1 MLSQELKEVYF
12 LGIGGIGMSAIARY
26 FHAQGIRVSGYDKT
40 PSPLT
45 DELSA
50 SGMQVSFDDSVE
62 ALPQSVKEASD
73 EVLLVYTPAIPAQH
87 AQKKFFEAQGRRLYK
102 RSEVLGLITQSNPT
116 LAVAGTHGKTTTSTL
131 LTHLMVQ
138 AGVDCTAFLGGIA
151 VNYASNYI
159 QAKDPAS
166 APVIVEADEY
176 DRSFLTL
183 HPHMAIISSM
193 DADHLDIYGE
203 SSAFEEGFRQFA
215 AQVKG
220 KLFVREGLNPGKTE
234 FYTYGISETADFRAL
249 NVRVENGAYVF
260 DLQTPTQLIQK
271 LSCGLP
277 GRHNVENAV
286 GASAIALAYGVSA
299 DKLREALASYRGVK
313 RRFEYVVKREG
324 KVYIDDYAHHPT
336 ELTAF
341 IQSAKE
347 LFPDKRLLG
356 IFQPHLFSR
365 TRDFMDGFAES
376 LSKLDTLVL
385 MDIYPA
391 REEPI
396 EGVSSAALLNRVSI
410 ADKHLLAR
418 EVIADFVK
426 DRAPEVLLSMGAG
439 DIDRLVPKLKEVMQ

>member
-1 MLSQELKEVYF
+1 MIAQKLKEVYF

-45 DELSA
+45 DELIA
-50 SGMQVSFDDSVE
+50 SGMQVSFEESVE
-62 ALPQSVKEASD
+62 ALPESVKTGGED
-73 EVLLVYTPAIPAQH
+73 VLIVYTPAIPKQH
-87 AQKKFFEAQGRRLYK
+87 TQKVYFEEQGRPLYK
-102 RSEVLGLITQSNPT
+102 RSEVLGLITKSNPT

-138 AGVDCTAFLGGIA
+138 AGVDCSAFLGGIA

-159 QAKDPAS
+159 QAKQPES

-183 HPHMAIISSM
+183 HPHMALISSM

-215 AQVKG
+215 SQVKG
-220 KLFVREGLNPGKTE
+220 KLFVREGLNPGKAD
-234 FYTYGISETADFRAL
+234 FLTYGISQTADYRAES
-249 NVRVENGAYVF
+249 VRIENGAYVF
-260 DLQTPTQLIQK
+260 DLHTPAAVIRDLR
-271 LSCGLP
+271 CGLP

-286 GASAIALAYGVSA
+286 GASAIALEYGISPE
-299 DKLREALASYRGVK
+299 KLREALASYRGVK
-313 RRFEYVVKREG
+313 RRFEYIVRSEN

-336 ELTAF
+336 ELSAF
-341 IQSAKE
+341 IQSARE
-347 LFPDKRLLG
+347 LFPDKPLLG
-356 IFQPHLFSR
+356 IFQPHLFTR
-365 TRDFMDGFAES
+365 TRDFMPGFAES
-376 LSKLDTLVL
+376 LSMLDTLVL

-396 EGVSSAALLNRVSI
+396 EGIDSAALLKLVSI
-410 ADKHLLAR
+410 ADKHLLPR
-418 EVIADFVK
+418 EAIVHFVK
-426 DRAPEVLLSMGAG
+426 ERNPEVLLSMGAG

>member
-1 MLSQELKEVYF
+1 MIAQKLKEVYF

-45 DELSA
+45 DELVA
-50 SGMQVSFDDSVE
+50 SGMQVSFEESVE
-62 ALPQSVKEASD
+62 SLPESVKTGGED
-73 EVLLVYTPAIPAQH
+73 VLIVYTPAIPKQH
-87 AQKKFFEAQGRRLYK
+87 KQKVYFEEQGRRLYK

-159 QAKDPAS
+159 EAKQPES

-183 HPHMAIISSM
+183 HPHMALISSM

-215 AQVKG
+215 SQVNG
-220 KLFVREGLNPGKTE
+220 KLFVREGLNPGKAE
-234 FYTYGISETADFRAL
+234 FYTYGISQTADYRAES
-249 NVRVENGAYVF
+249 VRIENGAYVF
-260 DLQTPTQLIQK
+260 DLHTPTAVIRDLR
-271 LSCGLP
+271 CGLP

-286 GASAIALAYGVSA
+286 GASAIALEYGISPE
-299 DKLREALASYRGVK
+299 KLREALASYRGVK
-313 RRFEYVVKREG
+313 RRFEYIVRAEN

-336 ELTAF
+336 ELSAF
-341 IQSAKE
+341 IKSARE
-347 LFPDKRLLG
+347 LFPDKPLLG
-356 IFQPHLFSR
+356 IFQPHLFTR
-365 TRDFMDGFAES
+365 TRDFMPGFAES
-376 LSKLDTLVL
+376 LSMLDTLVL

-396 EGVSSAALLNRVSI
+396 EGIDSAALLNLVSI
-410 ADKHLLAR
+410 ADKHLLPR
-418 EVIADFVK
+418 EAIVDFVQE
-426 DRAPEVLLSMGAG
+426 RNPEVLLSMGAG
-439 DIDRLVPKLKEVMQ
+439 DIDRLVPKLKEVML

>member
-1 MLSQELKEVYF
+1 MIAAKLKEVYF

-45 DELSA
+45 DALIA
-50 SGMQVSFDDSVE
+50 SGMKVSFDESVE
-62 ALPQSVKEASD
+62 ALPESVKQASD

-87 AQKKFFEAQGRRLYK
+87 AQKKYFEAQGRRLYK

-131 LTHLMVQ
+131 LTHLMVK
-138 AGVDCTAFLGGIA
+138 AGVDSTAFLGGIA
-151 VNYASNYI
+151 VNYGSNYI
-159 QAKDPAS
+159 QANNPAT

-183 HPHMAIISSM
+183 HPHMALISSM

-215 AQVKG
+215 SQVKG
-220 KLFVREGLNPGKTE
+220 KLFVREGLNPGRTD
-234 FYTYGISETADFRAL
+234 FYTYGISETADYCAL
-249 NVRVENGAYVF
+249 NVRIENGAYVF
-260 DLQTPTQLIQK
+260 DLKTPVQLIEN

-286 GASAIALAYGVSA
+286 GASAIALEYGITPEQ
-299 DKLREALASYRGVK
+299 LREALASYRGVK
-313 RRFEYVVKREG
+313 RRFEYIVKETG

-336 ELTAF
+336 ELSAF

-347 LFPDKRLLG
+347 LFPNKPLLG
-356 IFQPHLFSR
+356 VFQPHLFTR
-365 TRDFMDGFAES
+365 TRDFMEGFAES
-376 LSKLDTLVL
+376 LSMLDTLVL

-396 EGVSSAALLNRVSI
+396 EGINSSALLAQVSI
-410 ADKHLLAR
+410 ADKHLLPKEAI
-418 EVIADFVK
+418 VDFVK
-426 DRAPEVLLSMGAG
+426 ERNPEILLTMGAG
-439 DIDRLVPKLKEVMQ
+439 DIDRLVPQLKEVMQ